1 MRLVRLM
8 VGKDLRLEWR
18 TREIVTTMGLLA
30 LLLVIVFG
38 ATRSDPEAAPVA
50 MWITYAF
57 GAALGFTRT
66 FTLERDHLTA
76 LRLAPVDRGAIFAS
90 KALANWLLLTTV
102 QVVSLPLF
110 GALFTETI
118 WAHLPA
124 LALPLGLGGA
134 GLAAVGT
141 LYGALIAQ
149 TRLREALLPILML
162 PVVLPALIAAVGA
175 TAGILDGQPLSA
187 VAPQLQRLG
196 DFEMLVAA
204 SGLLLFDVIV
214 DE

>member
-66 FTLERDHLTA
+66 FGPERDDLTA

-102 QVVSLPLF
+102 QVISLPLF

-162 PVVLPALIAAVGA
+162 PVTLPALIAAVGA

-187 VAPQLQRLG
+187 VAPQLQLLG
-196 DFEMLVAA
+196 AFDMLVAA
-204 SGLLLFDVIV
+204 SSLLLFDVIV